1 MNYRHLVVALM
12 ALGCSVAATA
22 ASTIARTSA
31 SALGTALDPPV
42 NDFDSGTF
50 SSSSSA
56 AGNGAGGTADAS
68 VDLGVIKLYASSFG
82 GAGNHL
88 GTAHAEGAYSENITI
103 SSAGLNGTQAR
114 VTMGV
119 TLQGMIDPTG
129 GGISSV
135 DFSFN
140 GGGFLGSWG
149 AHSNPA
155 FPGGFPVANVSAVA
169 GGPLYYS
176 GIHNIKLTITL
187 GTPFT
192 ITERLTLSAGKI
204 DCLSDAQCA
213 TSEAGSVTADF
224 GHSSYWNGIS
234 AISVLDAASG
244 SYVPADMS
252 LFVVTSPSGLDWT
265 KSFAPVPEPSSLLTM
280 ALGGLLVGWRCR
292 LRARSERPA
301 R

>member
-1 MNYRHLVVALM
+1 LTV
-12 ALGCSVAATA
+12 
-22 ASTIARTSA
+22 ARTSA
-31 SALGTALDPPV
+31 SALGTQFDPPV
-42 NDFDSGTF
+42 NDIDTGTF

-56 AGNGAGGTADAS
+56 SGNGAGGTADAS
-68 VDLGVIKLYASSFG
+68 VALGVIKLYASSFAA
-82 GAGNHL
+82 AGNHL
-88 GTAHAEGAYSENITI
+88 GTAHAEGVYSEDLTI

-129 GGISSV
+129 GGYSSV
-135 DFSFN
+135 DFSFG

-155 FPGGFPVANVSAVA
+155 FPGGFPVDNVSAVA

-176 GIHNIKLTITL
+176 GIHNIKVTITL

-192 ITERLTLSAGKI
+192 ITERLTLFAGKT
-204 DCLSDAQCA
+204 DCLSDPQCS

-234 AISVLDAASG
+234 AISLLDPNTG
-244 SYVPADMS
+244 LYVPADLS
-252 LFVVTSPSGLDWT
+252 QFTIASPSGLNWAQ
-265 KSFAPVPEPSSLLTM
+265 SFAPVPEPSSLWLM
-280 ALGGLLVGWRCR
+280 SLGGLLAAWRCR
-292 LRARSERPA
+292 CRGAGRP
-301 R
+301 